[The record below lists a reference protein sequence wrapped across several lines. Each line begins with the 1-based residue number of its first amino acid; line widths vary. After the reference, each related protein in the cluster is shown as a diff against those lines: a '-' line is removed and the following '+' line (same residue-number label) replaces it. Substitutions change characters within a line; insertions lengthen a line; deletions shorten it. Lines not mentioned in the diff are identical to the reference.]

1 MSPNIGQS
9 KQIKMEIKK
18 SIVESQKKE
27 MEAIYQKLNIE
38 MQRAVLVAQEKS
50 ASVFL
55 TALPLKRHNFDLSK
69 TEFTDTL
76 LMRYRWP
83 LPNLPSICPCGEQF
97 SLDHSQIC
105 HTGGFINM
113 RHNEV
118 RDLIAHEMKEIL
130 KDVESEPHLTPL
142 TGEAIHMRS
151 ANVENDARSDIRAR
165 GFWAKQQNAFFDVRV
180 FYPHARSYSSR
191 SLSSLFTLFEQEK
204 KRAYADRINQVEHGS
219 FTPLVFSCCGGMG
232 QETTQAI
239 KKLATMLAEKRK
251 EKYNHTIT
259 LLRLRISFGILR
271 SALVCLRGSRR
282 KRLPLPNAMPSD
294 VILSE
299 AHASF

>member
-1 MSPNIGQS
+1 VRLGGLSIEDPSKSSADKYSNSLKATALLKTAIIEQLSSMSPDIGQS

-113 RHNEV
+113 RHIEV

-165 GFWAKQQNAFFDVRV
+165 GFWAKQQNAFFDVSGFFTHMHEAIRPGV
-180 FYPHARSYSSR
+180 FRAFLLH
-191 SLSSLFTLFEQEK
+191 LSK
-204 KRAYADRINQVEHGS
+204 KRNVPTLTESTRWNMAPSLHWFSHAVEVWDRKQ
-219 FTPLVFSCCGGMG
+219 P
-232 QETTQAI
+232 
-239 KKLATMLAEKRK
+239 KL
-251 EKYNHTIT
+251 
-259 LLRLRISFGILR
+259 
-271 SALVCLRGSRR
+271 
-282 KRLPLPNAMPSD
+282 
-294 VILSE
+294 
-299 AHASF
+299 